1 MGLFLKGLEKL
12 IFLQNYLFF
21 LFRLCPILIVCVC
34 VGPKW
39 HFNMYLGKISSCSY
53 IVLYVS
59 GLYAYYVFDEMPKWH
74 FVVVLDSDEY
84 QTLGITMFLH
94 SQHVLN
100 IGHVFYTLF
109 PKCASSCLDHASHMH
124 ITCTLDAHT

>member
-109 PKCASSCLDHASHMH
+109 PKCAWSCLDHASHMH
-124 ITCTLDAHT
+124 ITFTLDAHT

>member
-1 MGLFLKGLEKL
+1 MGLFLKELEKL

-109 PKCASSCLDHASHMH
+109 PKCAWSCLDHASHMH
-124 ITCTLDAHT
+124 ITCTLDAQT

>member
-34 VGPKW
+34 VGPTW

-109 PKCASSCLDHASHMH
+109 PKCAWSCLDHASHMH

>member
-1 MGLFLKGLEKL
+1 
-12 IFLQNYLFF
+12 
-21 LFRLCPILIVCVC
+21 
-34 VGPKW
+34 
-39 HFNMYLGKISSCSY
+39 MYLGKISSCSY

-109 PKCASSCLDHASHMH
+109 PKCAWSCLDHASHMH

>member
-74 FVVVLDSDEY
+74 FVVILDSDEY

-109 PKCASSCLDHASHMH
+109 PKCAWSCLDHASHMH